1 MRRIRHTLFQVLRG
15 ASDANIGFNDLRVL
29 LGTLGFE
36 ERIKGSH
43 HIFTR
48 EDVEEIVNVQPK
60 GGKGFSMNYLSVF
73 PLCCLNN
80 VREET
85 ACCYCLSAWNQTVT

>member
-1 MRRIRHTLFQVLRG
+1 MRRIRQTLFRVLRG
-15 ASDANIGFNDLRVL
+15 TSDANIGFNDLRVL

-60 GGKGFSMNYLSVF
+60 GGNAKPYQVRQVRQLITKYKLSGQVHD
-73 PLCCLNN
+73 
-80 VREET
+80 EH
-85 ACCYCLSAWNQTVT
+85 

>member
-1 MRRIRHTLFQVLRG
+1 MRRIRQTLFRVLRG
-15 ASDANIGFNDLRVL
+15 TSDANIGFNDLRVL
-29 LGTLGFE
+29 LGALGFE

-60 GGKGFSMNYLSVF
+60 GGNAKPYQVRQVRQLITKYKLSGQVHD
-73 PLCCLNN
+73 
-80 VREET
+80 EH
-85 ACCYCLSAWNQTVT
+85 